1 MAYNVKFLK
10 GTLESFN
17 QLSYKDPNTFYYLDE
32 SLLYLGDEKLTN
44 AVDVEAA
51 ITQITGVENELLALK
66 ARVDSMTGGGS
77 GETNE
82 ELAAA
87 ISMITARLGVVEDA
101 LEEEESRATAAE
113 NKIAGDLAGLIQRVN
128 DLSLT
133 VDNNKTST
141 DEQIASLDNRV
152 SSIETNIGKYDAAI
166 GSLSDKATENEE
178 NIQGLKGTTEEL
190 TGIVNTLVG
199 ADANKSVRTVAL
211 EVLSEQ
217 LLADGVTENF
227 ETLQELAAWLADH
240 PEEAAEMNL
249 MIQQHSAQLGS
260 LQDTTNAHSATIES
274 LQEQINSLSNG
285 DSGLLSQAKDYTD
298 QQVQIVN
305 EALNEYKNNVNT
317 TLTNY
322 DERITNNETAI
333 SAINDPTSGLLAQAQ
348 AKIEELKKSFG
359 TAAYKNVEDFD
370 AAGSAAAALAQAQA
384 YTDEALTWGVITVG

>member
-10 GTLESFN
+10 GTWESFN
-17 QLSYKDPNTFYYLDE
+17 QLLHKDPNTFYYLDE
-32 SLLYLGDEKLTN
+32 SLLYLGDKKLTN
-44 AVDVEAA
+44 AADVEEA

-77 GETNE
+77 GNTNE

-87 ISMITARLGVVEDA
+87 VNMIMARLGVVEDDLKA
-101 LEEEESRATAAE
+101 ETSRATAAE
-113 NKIAGDLAGLIQRVN
+113 NKIAGDLASLITRVN

-133 VDNNKTST
+133 VEGNKTAT
-141 DEQIASLDNRV
+141 DEQVASLDNRV
-152 SSIETNIGKYDAAI
+152 SSLETNMGKYDAAI
-166 GSLSDKATENEE
+166 GSLLDKTTANEQD
-178 NIQGLKGTTEEL
+178 IQGLKGTTEEL
-190 TGIVNTLVG
+190 NGIVNTLVG
-199 ADANKSVRTVAL
+199 GDVDKSVRTVAL

-217 LLADGVTENF
+217 LLADGATENF

-249 MIQQHSAQLGS
+249 AIQQHSAQLGA
-260 LQDTTNAHSATIES
+260 LQDTSNAHTATIES
-274 LQEQINSLSNG
+274 LQEQINSLSSG

-298 QQVQIVN
+298 QQIQVVN
-305 EALNEYKNNVNT
+305 EALNQYKNSVNT
-317 TLTNY
+317 TLANY

-333 SAINDPTSGLLAQAQ
+333 AAINDPTSGLLAQAQ
-348 AKIEELKKSFG
+348 AKLEELKKSFG

-384 YTDEALTWGVITVG
+384 YTDEALTWGVITIS